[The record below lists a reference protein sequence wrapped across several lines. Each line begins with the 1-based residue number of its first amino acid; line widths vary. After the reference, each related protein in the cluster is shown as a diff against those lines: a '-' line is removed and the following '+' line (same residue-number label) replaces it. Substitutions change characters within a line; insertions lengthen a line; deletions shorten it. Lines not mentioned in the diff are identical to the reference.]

1 MGETRVNG
9 WIHEMIILFSLS
21 LIILG
26 VLTQEVASHTQKI
39 YTVGESHTV
48 SVCL

>member
-26 VLTQEVASHTQKI
+26 VLTQEVASHT
-39 YTVGESHTV
+39 HTHTEDLY
-48 SVCL
+48 CG